1 MKAQIIQINK
11 STKDKIDA
19 IEGSTVDRKINKII
33 DLVEPIMPFNDYND
47 KASSI
52 KLYPDTLERI
62 DMLKISKSESRDNV
76 LLRLLFAFEEFN
88 NTSTVEEWVS
98 FKLTNP
104 YNDLL
109 VIDGQLE
116 YNSGEL
122 SFNYR
127 GNVFRQKLPP
137 NYIVEGKDLTKEL
150 YKWYDNLDWN
160 RIRNL
165 LLENVDNQTVI
176 DERDFILEVNDVFKS
191 EV

>member
-33 DLVEPIMPFNDYND
+33 DLVEPIMPFNDYTD
-47 KASSI
+47 KTSSI
-52 KLYPDTLERI
+52 KLHPDTLERI

-88 NTSTVEEWVS
+88 NTSTTEEWIS

-104 YNDLL
+104 YNNQL
-109 VIDGQLE
+109 VIEGQLE
-116 YNSGEL
+116 YNSREL

-127 GNVFRQKLPP
+127 GNLYRGKLPRS
-137 NYIVEGKDLTKEL
+137 YVVDGKDLTKEL
-150 YKWYDNLDWN
+150 YLWYDNLDWN
-160 RIRNL
+160 RIINL
-165 LLENVDNQTVI
+165 LIENVDNQTVV
-176 DERDFILEVNDVFKS
+176 DDKDFSLEINDIFKY
-191 EV
+191 E

>member
-33 DLVEPIMPFNDYND
+33 DLVEPIMPFNDYTD
-47 KASSI
+47 KTSSI
-52 KLYPDTLERI
+52 KLHPDTLERI

-88 NTSTVEEWVS
+88 NTSTTEEWIS

-104 YNDLL
+104 YNNQL
-109 VIDGQLE
+109 VIEGQLE
-116 YNSGEL
+116 YNSREL

-127 GNVFRQKLPP
+127 GNIYRGKLPRS
-137 NYIVEGKDLTKEL
+137 YVVDGKDLTREL
-150 YKWYDNLDWN
+150 YLWYDRLDWN
-160 RIRNL
+160 RIIGL
-165 LLENVDNQTVI
+165 LVENVDVQTVV
-176 DERDFILEVNDVFKS
+176 DDRDFVLEVNDVFNY
-191 EV
+191 